1 MRACGMLYV
10 SRSRSQCTSL
20 PAIYFLSR
28 WPFRSWPATMP
39 YVCHL
44 PGMERNGGTAHS
56 ATGSV
61 SSPATCNPS
70 WTALAACTGGEGAD
84 AYAGEEDV
92 EVSAGVFPPSF
103 LRSKWRSRRG
113 ILLGQRTGPGE
124 GVYTMSSTIV
134 GEVRREAE
142 EGRGMLAMRAAWNEG
157 KLSML
162 VARPAH
168 MMLTR
173 PTVTTRW
180 PFSACRRSASYRT
193 VRQPTM
199 PVRRTARSRRG
210 SHLATS
216 NDCS

>member
-84 AYAGEEDV
+84 AYAGEGDV
-92 EVSAGVFPPSF
+92 EVSAGVCSVVITC
-103 LRSKWRSRRG
+103 G
-113 ILLGQRTGPGE
+113 GE
-124 GVYTMSSTIV
+124 GLPWGLYLPTIFSTI
-134 GEVRREAE
+134 EVEKPSRH
-142 EGRGMLAMRAAWNEG
+142 
-157 KLSML
+157 S
-162 VARPAH
+162 ARPED
-168 MMLTR
+168 
-173 PTVTTRW
+173 W
-180 PFSACRRSASYRT
+180 
-193 VRQPTM
+193 
-199 PVRRTARSRRG
+199 AR
-210 SHLATS
+210 
-216 NDCS
+216 